1 MCGRYKQGAALHAL
15 MKRYLINKKLEKDY
29 VPQNEVF
36 PSQVVPAV
44 VDQGERELKLLKWG
58 FTMSFKK
65 SLIINARGETVD
77 SKPLFKRAFLERR
90 CLIPAEG
97 FFEWKKEGGRNEKY
111 LITLE
116 DGSLFSMA
124 GIYSQ
129 FKDNNSGE
137 EFEGFVIITTTPN
150 KQVADIH
157 NRMPVILSR
166 EKEELWLN
174 PEIKDTA
181 LLKSLLVP
189 YEGEEIEMKAIKM
202 AGI

>member
-44 VDQGERELKLLKWG
+44 VDQGERELKLIKWG

-65 SLIINARGETVD
+65 GLIINARGETVE

-97 FFEWKKEGGRNEKY
+97 FFEWKKEGGRSEKY

-129 FKDNNSGE
+129 FKDNSGE
-137 EFEGFVIITTTPN
+137 EFEGFVIITTAPN
-150 KQVADIH
+150 KQLADIH
-157 NRMPVILSR
+157 NRMPVIFSR

-174 PEIKDTA
+174 PEIKDAA